1 MYGGFDLNR
10 IVQAVDQANPGLPP
24 QAKLRAIENLTKLF
38 NPQQA
43 LEFKQM
49 QIMQRAEGM
58 GINAAMKLQDIN
70 TKRQAQGFP
79 PITMQEAM
87 QGGMLGGAETAQQPQ
102 QPAGTQMASQQ
113 PQVPQ
118 QDLFAGVDPGQLQR
132 ATNLGWN
139 RDTIAQAAQVYQ
151 QTGKPPTGLGTRPQ
165 AAFIQGIIKQ
175 VTENINRQQ
184 GIGDQQMTAGWQ
196 KYHSEGKFQDVAATY
211 GARVENAVNELKQLI
226 PQAAASSSQY
236 KRSDVVALNELYNK
250 WKQQQSDPRF
260 NDLLI
265 ASFGTISAYTRAMNP
280 TGAPRVADRL
290 ETEAIK
296 LLSTAVGPE
305 AYMTQLRRMWKEAQA
320 SQTAT
325 YETGKQ
331 GRRPGDINTP
341 MPGDTGQGAQGTTGP
356 VDIGG
361 GWSVQE
367 H

>member
-1 MYGGFDLNR
+1 MYGGFDINR
-10 IVQAVDQANPGLPP
+10 IIQAVEAANPGAPP
-24 QAKLRAIENLTKLF
+24 QVKMQAIQNLTKLF

-43 LEFKQM
+43 LQFKQM

-87 QGGMLGGAETAQQPQ
+87 QGGMLGGGETQAQLPGQSQPTQ
-102 QPAGTQMASQQ
+102 QGQA
-113 PQVPQ
+113 PQR
-118 QDLFAGVDPGQLQR
+118 DLFAGVDPGQLQR
-132 ATNLGWN
+132 AANLGWN
-139 RDTIAQAAQVYQ
+139 KDTIAQAAQVYQ

-196 KYHSEGKFQDVAATY
+196 KYHSEGKFQDVAAGY

-236 KRSDVVALNELYNK
+236 KRSDMVALNELYNK

-260 NDLLI
+260 NDLLL
-265 ASFGTISAYTRAMNP
+265 ASFGTISAYVRAMNP
-280 TGAPRVADRL
+280 AGTPRVADRL
-290 ETEAIK
+290 ETEQIK
-296 LLSTAVGPE
+296 LLSGAVGQE
-305 AYMTQLRRMWKEAQA
+305 AYMAQLRRMWKEAQA

-325 YETGKQ
+325 YETGKE
-331 GRRPGDINTP
+331 GRRPGDINAP
-341 MPGDTGQGAQGTTGP
+341 MPGDTGQGAQGTTTGP
-356 VDIGG
+356 VDMGG
-361 GWSVQE
+361 GWTYHGSQ
-367 H
+367 